1 MHKIVLLC
9 VFAQTIA
16 MACIKF
22 FDGLIYALGLLP
34 AFYYLLD
41 YKNFNNDGRQTN
53 RHFEIARK

>member
-1 MHKIVLLC
+1 MLHKIVLLC

-41 YKNFNNDGRQTN
+41 YKNFNNHGR
-53 RHFEIARK
+53 